1 MDLLIKDKKE
11 RILLSWRDD
20 PFAGVGWHI
29 PGSIVRYQERL
40 ETRLT
45 KMVENEIAASVEI
58 TPEPIVQEITQDFGT
73 QYMIQQQLQDIYNSL
88 DKIKQQKPIIIYMS
102 QEELEAL
109 EEPEQDNKF
118 QEELVYE
125 EL

>member
-1 MDLLIKDKKE
+1 ME
-11 RILLSWRDD
+11 
-20 PFAGVGWHI
+20 
-29 PGSIVRYQERL
+29 
-40 ETRLT
+40 
-45 KMVENEIAASVEI
+45 
-58 TPEPIVQEITQDFGT
+58 DFGT

-118 QEELVYE
+118 QEELIYE
-125 EL
+125 DI

>member
-1 MDLLIKDKKE
+1 MK
-11 RILLSWRDD
+11 
-20 PFAGVGWHI
+20 
-29 PGSIVRYQERL
+29 
-40 ETRLT
+40 T
-45 KMVENEIAASVEI
+45 KI
-58 TPEPIVQEITQDFGT
+58 TPEPIVQEITQDFGM

-125 EL
+125 DI

>member
-1 MDLLIKDKKE
+1 MK
-11 RILLSWRDD
+11 
-20 PFAGVGWHI
+20 
-29 PGSIVRYQERL
+29 
-40 ETRLT
+40 T
-45 KMVENEIAASVEI
+45 KI
-58 TPEPIVQEITQDFGT
+58 TPEPIVQEITQNFGT